1 MKKEIT
7 NGKEIPPQVFPCYQT
22 VYDENGGS
30 ITKRFKP
37 LSYML
42 LSWIKM
48 SGHTDSI
55 DISDDENSSQYE
67 FSMDSLDG
75 ECVYKCYFNAYEET
89 GLISFCI
96 YYTDE
101 PFEIDALGESIYVLL
116 SAINNNLSTG
126 QFQLVGEGNS
136 KTLRY
141 YSAVDLE
148 GIASSDPNYE
158 GPYQISPLIC
168 QQLFANGAS
177 AVNGYLDQFIEA
189 LEQ

>member
-1 MKKEIT
+1 MSNDATPE
-7 NGKEIPPQVFPCYQT
+7 VFPCYQT
-22 VYDENGGS
+22 SYDDNGQVL
-30 ITKRFKP
+30 TKRFKP
-37 LSYML
+37 LAYML

-48 SGHTDSI
+48 SGYADSI

-67 FSMDSLDG
+67 FSFDSLDG
-75 ECVYKCYFNAYEET
+75 ESVYKCYFNTYEKT

-101 PFEIDALGESIYVLL
+101 PFEIDALGESIYCLL
-116 SAINNNLSTG
+116 SDVNNNLSSG

-148 GIASSDPNYE
+148 GIASTDPDYE
-158 GPYQISPLIC
+158 GPYQIHPLIC
-168 QQLFANGAS
+168 QQLFANGVS
-177 AVNGYLDQFIEA
+177 AVNNYIDRFIEA